1 MSGSGFAA
9 KTLALARKDLTVE
22 ARGRDTVLP
31 MVVFCVA
38 VALLIGFALP
48 DAASLDAPAVAAPSR
63 ADVVAGLLW
72 ITILF
77 AGLTGFSRTFEIERE
92 EEAID
97 SLLLAPVDRSGLF
110 LAKAAAN
117 LVSLLALEAIALPL
131 FALLFGL
138 RLGGR
143 WLPLLLVVA
152 LVDVGFVSTGTLF
165 ASVAAHTRTREL
177 LLPILALPALV
188 PVFDAATE
196 LSSDLFAG
204 GGLTDVAG
212 RGWFAILCAFDA
224 IAAVAGALLF
234 EYVLE

>member
-1 MSGSGFAA
+1 MSASGFAA

-31 MVVFCVA
+31 MVVFAAV

-48 DAASLDAPAVAAPSR
+48 DSVSFDAPRLAVSR
-63 ADVVAGLLW
+63 LADVVAGFLW

-77 AGLTGFSRTFEIERE
+77 AGLMGFARTFEIERE
-92 EEAID
+92 EGAID

-117 LVSLLALEAIALPL
+117 LVTLLVLEAIALPL
-131 FALLFGL
+131 FALLFGF
-138 RLGGR
+138 RLGAR
-143 WLPLLLVVA
+143 WLPLLVVVA

-165 ASVAAHTRTREL
+165 ASVAAQTRTREL

-188 PVFDAATE
+188 PVFIAATE
-196 LSSDLFAG
+196 LSSELLAG
-204 GGLTDVAG
+204 GGLMDVAG
-212 RGWFAILCAFDA
+212 RGWFAILCAFDVV
-224 IAAVAGALLF
+224 AAVAGTLLF